1 MTVSRMKSR
10 AKAAPETAAAR
21 TLLAVFAHPDDE
33 TFGVGGTLA
42 LYARKGVAVHLVCAT
57 MGEAGTVAGEKMR
70 GYASIA
76 QLREAELR
84 CAATHLGLTG
94 VHLLG
99 YRDSG
104 MPGSADNRHPNA
116 LITAPLEEVT
126 GRITRLIRGLRPQ
139 VVLTFDPIGG
149 YRHPD
154 HIAIHRATV
163 EAFQAA
169 SDPDRFPDGLPPFQP
184 DRLYLST
191 FSRPFMRVVV
201 RVLELIGQDVRHFG
215 RNADIDLADIASV
228 SFPVHARVSIRS
240 VAGVK
245 VRASECHSS
254 QMDLTT
260 SRLLGLLS
268 RLGNGA
274 ETYIRAFPP
283 PAPGLHERD
292 LFEGLDRPLS
302 TN

>member
-1 MTVSRMKSR
+1 MNKRTN
-10 AKAAPETAAAR
+10 ADIDPAPGR

-42 LYARKGVAVHLVCAT
+42 LYSRKGVSVHLVCAT
-57 MGEAGTVAGEKMR
+57 LGEVGTVSNEKMR
-70 GYASIA
+70 GFSTIA
-76 QLREAELR
+76 ELRETELR
-84 CAATHLGLTG
+84 CAAAHLGLAS

-104 MPGSADNRHPNA
+104 MPGTADNRHPNA
-116 LITAPLEEVT
+116 LMAAPLEEVT
-126 GRITRLIRGLRPQ
+126 ARITHLIRGLRPQ

-154 HIAIHRATV
+154 HITIHRATV

-169 SDPDRFPDGLPPFQP
+169 SDPDRYPDGLPAFRP

-201 RVLELIGQDVRHFG
+201 KGLELLGQDVHHSG

-228 SFPVHARVSIRS
+228 NFPVHARVKIRS
-240 VAGVK
+240 VAKVK
-245 VRASECHSS
+245 ATASECHSS

-268 RLGNGA
+268 RLGAGT
-274 ETYIRAFPP
+274 ETFTRAFPP
-283 PAPGLHERD
+283 PPPGLREAD
-292 LFEGLDRPLS
+292 LFQGLDASYIQAGS
-302 TN
+302 T